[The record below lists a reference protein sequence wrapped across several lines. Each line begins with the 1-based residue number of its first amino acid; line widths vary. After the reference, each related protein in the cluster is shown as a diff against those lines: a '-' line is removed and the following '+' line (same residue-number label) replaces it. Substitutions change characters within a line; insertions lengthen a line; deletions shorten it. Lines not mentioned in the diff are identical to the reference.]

1 MLFLAFAAAVAFE
14 PRLITFSQANSR
26 WHDITYWDD
35 NPASAPPEWTN
46 AFARKKSAVSVV
58 LETKRQMDD
67 LLVSRNYDKI
77 S

>member
-1 MLFLAFAAAVAFE
+1 M
-14 PRLITFSQANSR
+14 
-26 WHDITYWDD
+26 
-35 NPASAPPEWTN
+35 
-46 AFARKKSAVSVV
+46 FARSTAQSLPFGASSMLIAVSVV